1 MLSSRFKS
9 DLRKHFTYTTMH
21 IFRYYHT
28 MKIKVEKLR
37 QIVKEELEFVRNMK
51 SLTMITEEITD
62 KDLVMLRQIIRFE
75 LASVFY
81 DLYRRKNAWAK

>member
-1 MLSSRFKS
+1 
-9 DLRKHFTYTTMH
+9 
-21 IFRYYHT
+21 

-37 QIVKEELEFVRNMK
+37 QIVKEEIEFVRNMK
-51 SLTMITEEITD
+51 SLAMITEEITD
-62 KDLVMLRQIIRFE
+62 KDLVMSRQIIRFE

>member
-1 MLSSRFKS
+1 
-9 DLRKHFTYTTMH
+9 
-21 IFRYYHT
+21 

-51 SLTMITEEITD
+51 SLAMITEEITD

-75 LASVFY
+75 LAAVFY
-81 DLYRRKNAWAK
+81 NLYRRKNAWAK

>member
-1 MLSSRFKS
+1 
-9 DLRKHFTYTTMH
+9 
-21 IFRYYHT
+21 

-51 SLTMITEEITD
+51 SLAMITEEITD
-62 KDLVMLRQIIRFE
+62 KDLIMLRQIIRFE
-75 LASVFY
+75 LAAVFY

>member
-1 MLSSRFKS
+1 M
-9 DLRKHFTYTTMH
+9 
-21 IFRYYHT
+21 
-28 MKIKVEKLR
+28 VEKKDKLLCL
-37 QIVKEELEFVRNMK
+37 QIMRTLTVDKGRKRVAEVIEFVTKRK
-51 SLTMITEEITD
+51 ERTMITEEITD

>member
-1 MLSSRFKS
+1 
-9 DLRKHFTYTTMH
+9 
-21 IFRYYHT
+21 

-51 SLTMITEEITD
+51 SLAMITEEITD
-62 KDLVMLRQIIRFE
+62 KELVMVRQIIRFE

>member
-1 MLSSRFKS
+1 
-9 DLRKHFTYTTMH
+9 
-21 IFRYYHT
+21 

-37 QIVKEELEFVRNMK
+37 QIVKEEIEFVRNMK
-51 SLTMITEEITD
+51 SLAMITEEIAD

>member
-1 MLSSRFKS
+1 
-9 DLRKHFTYTTMH
+9 
-21 IFRYYHT
+21 

-37 QIVKEELEFVRNMK
+37 QIVKEELEFVRNMR
-51 SLTMITEEITD
+51 SLAMITEEITD

>member
-1 MLSSRFKS
+1 
-9 DLRKHFTYTTMH
+9 
-21 IFRYYHT
+21 
-28 MKIKVEKLR
+28 MKIKIEKLR

-51 SLTMITEEITD
+51 SLAMITEEITD

-75 LASVFY
+75 LAAVFY

>member
-1 MLSSRFKS
+1 
-9 DLRKHFTYTTMH
+9 
-21 IFRYYHT
+21 

-37 QIVKEELEFVRNMK
+37 QIVKEEIEYVKSME

-75 LASVFY
+75 LAAVFY

>member
-1 MLSSRFKS
+1 
-9 DLRKHFTYTTMH
+9 
-21 IFRYYHT
+21 

-51 SLTMITEEITD
+51 SLAMITEEITD

>member
-1 MLSSRFKS
+1 
-9 DLRKHFTYTTMH
+9 
-21 IFRYYHT
+21 

-51 SLTMITEEITD
+51 SLAMITEEITD

-75 LASVFY
+75 LAAVFY

>member
-1 MLSSRFKS
+1 
-9 DLRKHFTYTTMH
+9 
-21 IFRYYHT
+21 

-51 SLTMITEEITD
+51 SLAMITEEITD

-75 LASVFY
+75 LAAVFY
-81 DLYRRKNAWAK
+81 DLYRRKNAWAR

>member
-1 MLSSRFKS
+1 
-9 DLRKHFTYTTMH
+9 
-21 IFRYYHT
+21 

-37 QIVKEELEFVRNMK
+37 QIVKEEIEYVKSMK

-75 LASVFY
+75 LAAVFY
-81 DLYRRKNAWAK
+81 DL

>member
-1 MLSSRFKS
+1 
-9 DLRKHFTYTTMH
+9 
-21 IFRYYHT
+21 

-37 QIVKEELEFVRNMK
+37 QIVKEEIEFVRNMK
-51 SLTMITEEITD
+51 SLAMITEEITD

-75 LASVFY
+75 LAAVFY

>member
-1 MLSSRFKS
+1 
-9 DLRKHFTYTTMH
+9 
-21 IFRYYHT
+21 
-28 MKIKVEKLR
+28 MKIKVEKIR

-51 SLTMITEEITD
+51 SLAMITEEITD

>member
-1 MLSSRFKS
+1 
-9 DLRKHFTYTTMH
+9 
-21 IFRYYHT
+21 

-51 SLTMITEEITD
+51 SLAMITEEITD
-62 KDLVMLRQIIRFE
+62 KDLVLLRQIIRFE

>member
-1 MLSSRFKS
+1 
-9 DLRKHFTYTTMH
+9 
-21 IFRYYHT
+21 

-51 SLTMITEEITD
+51 SLAMITEEITD

-81 DLYRRKNAWAK
+81 DLYRRKNEWAK

>member
-1 MLSSRFKS
+1 
-9 DLRKHFTYTTMH
+9 
-21 IFRYYHT
+21 

-37 QIVKEELEFVRNMK
+37 QIVKEALEFVRNMK
-51 SLTMITEEITD
+51 SLAMITEEITD

>member
-1 MLSSRFKS
+1 
-9 DLRKHFTYTTMH
+9 
-21 IFRYYHT
+21 
-28 MKIKVEKLR
+28 MKIKIEKLR

-51 SLTMITEEITD
+51 SLAMITEEITD

>member
-1 MLSSRFKS
+1 
-9 DLRKHFTYTTMH
+9 
-21 IFRYYHT
+21 
-28 MKIKVEKLR
+28 MKIKVEKIR
-37 QIVKEELEFVRNMK
+37 KIVKEELEFVRNMK
-51 SLTMITEEITD
+51 SLAMITEEITD

>member
-1 MLSSRFKS
+1 
-9 DLRKHFTYTTMH
+9 
-21 IFRYYHT
+21 

-37 QIVKEELEFVRNMK
+37 QIVNEELEFVRNMK
-51 SLTMITEEITD
+51 SLAMITEEITD

-75 LASVFY
+75 LAAVFY

>member
-1 MLSSRFKS
+1 
-9 DLRKHFTYTTMH
+9 
-21 IFRYYHT
+21 

-37 QIVKEELEFVRNMK
+37 QIVKEEIEFVRNMK
-51 SLTMITEEITD
+51 SLAMITEEITD

>member
-1 MLSSRFKS
+1 
-9 DLRKHFTYTTMH
+9 
-21 IFRYYHT
+21 

-37 QIVKEELEFVRNMK
+37 QIVKEELDFVRNMK
-51 SLTMITEEITD
+51 SLAMITEEITD

>member
-1 MLSSRFKS
+1 
-9 DLRKHFTYTTMH
+9 
-21 IFRYYHT
+21 

-37 QIVKEELEFVRNMK
+37 QIVKEEIEFVRNMK
-51 SLTMITEEITD
+51 SLAMITEEITD

-75 LASVFY
+75 LAAVIY

>member
-1 MLSSRFKS
+1 
-9 DLRKHFTYTTMH
+9 
-21 IFRYYHT
+21 

-37 QIVKEELEFVRNMK
+37 QIVKEELELVRNMK
-51 SLTMITEEITD
+51 SLAMITEEITD

-75 LASVFY
+75 LAAVFY

>member
-1 MLSSRFKS
+1 
-9 DLRKHFTYTTMH
+9 
-21 IFRYYHT
+21 
-28 MKIKVEKLR
+28 MKIKIEKLR

-51 SLTMITEEITD
+51 SLAMITEEITD
-62 KDLVMLRQIIRFE
+62 KDLIMLRQIIRFE

>member
-1 MLSSRFKS
+1 
-9 DLRKHFTYTTMH
+9 TQPC
-21 IFRYYHT
+21 IFLGYYHT

-75 LASVFY
+75 LAAVFY